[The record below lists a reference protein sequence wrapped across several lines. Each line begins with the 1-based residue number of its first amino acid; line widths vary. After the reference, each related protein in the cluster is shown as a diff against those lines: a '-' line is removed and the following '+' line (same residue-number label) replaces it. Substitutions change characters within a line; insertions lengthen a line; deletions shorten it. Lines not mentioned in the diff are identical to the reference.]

1 MTNVVKVSDDYV
13 INAHNISMNVLE
25 DGMATV
31 NGGRIITDNT
41 LIRLNP
47 NHIAS
52 DIAIPPNYNGF
63 SRGPITIN
71 NGISVTIPFGSTWS
85 IS

>member
-1 MTNVVKVSDDYV
+1 MTNVVKVSEDYV

-41 LIRLNP
+41 LIRFNP
-47 NHIAS
+47 NHIAA
-52 DIAIPPNYNGF
+52 DVTIPSNYNGF
-63 SRGPITIN
+63 STGPMTIN
-71 NGISVTIPFGSTWS
+71 NGITVTIPAGSAWS
-85 IS
+85 IA